1 MPRMRGSG
9 LSRREREILEVLFRL
24 GRASAADVQEAI
36 PHAPSYSAVRTL
48 LKILEDKGLV
58 RHEAEGKR
66 YLYRATQP
74 RDAAASSALRQ
85 VLATFFGGSLAS
97 AAQSLLSDADAALPD
112 EELDRLARLIDEA
125 RRHETGEEGRS

>member
-1 MPRMRGSG
+1 MKGSG
-9 LSRREREILEVLFRL
+9 LSRREREILDVLFRL
-24 GRASAADVQEAI
+24 GQASAADVQEAI

-58 RHEAEGKR
+58 RHEADGKR

-85 VLATFFGGSLAS
+85 VLATFLRLA
-97 AAQSLLSDADAALPD
+97 AARPERRGDHDADRTTGGALS
-112 EELDRLARLIDEA
+112 L
-125 RRHETGEEGRS
+125 RR